1 MIKDFN
7 ELVFFLISVT
17 TIIVFVIIIRKLF
30 GYECSVDFFQYN
42 LFTGL
47 PHDDDEEE
55 NEIVKSTP
63 VDSEKQKPE

>member
-1 MIKDFN
+1 MINDLN

-42 LFTGL
+42 LYTGL
-47 PHDDDEEE
+47 PHADAES
-55 NEIVKSTP
+55 NSI
-63 VDSEKQKPE
+63 DSEKQKTE